1 MVFSREQR
9 FREFVRRL
17 REAPPSAGFDE
28 ARQLLAQTL
37 NAVEDEMSGVPY
49 DPSRW
54 QSDGRMYPPQ
64 DDSERAVS
72 GYPEVRRYRSRR
84 HNTFIAMNG
93 ALEIRT
99 VEGEVLLTRP
109 GADGRLVWDL

>member
-1 MVFSREQR
+1 MAFSRERR
-9 FREFVRRL
+9 FREFL
-17 REAPPSAGFDE
+17 GQLGAASPASGFDE
-28 ARQLLAQTL
+28 ARQLLAETL
-37 NAVEDEMSGVPY
+37 NAVEDAMSGVPF

-64 DDSERAVS
+64 DDSERAVP
-72 GYPEVRRYRSRR
+72 GYPDVRRYRSRR
-84 HNTFIAMNG
+84 HNTFIATNG

-99 VEGEVLLTRP
+99 VEGEVLLTRA